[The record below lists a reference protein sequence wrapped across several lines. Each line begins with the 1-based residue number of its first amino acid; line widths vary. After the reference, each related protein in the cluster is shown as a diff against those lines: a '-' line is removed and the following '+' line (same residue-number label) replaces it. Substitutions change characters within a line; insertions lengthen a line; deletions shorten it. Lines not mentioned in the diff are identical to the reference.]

1 MRLSGLSFRPPS
13 WGVALALAACAAG
26 IALGNWQARRA
37 EEKRALAS
45 RIEAAG
51 RGPALELPAQP
62 VPAGAIVLKRIAA
75 RGEFD
80 ARYTVLLDN
89 RLHRGRRGYHV
100 VQPLRIAGG
109 RLHVLVVRGWVAAG
123 ARRERLPAVVTPAG
137 EQRIEGLA
145 LERLAQR
152 LEPGTAAECPPAG
165 NAPCVWQNLRI
176 GAFHSWSG
184 LALQPVV
191 LEQRSDSADG
201 LVREWPRPDAGHEK
215 NDMYALQWY
224 SLAALCVVLVVV
236 LSVRRGPPVAR

>member
-1 MRLSGLSFRPPS
+1 MKLAGFTFRPPW

-26 IALGNWQARRA
+26 IAFGNWQARRA
-37 EEKRALAS
+37 EDKRALAS

-51 RGPALELPAQP
+51 RGPALELPAQA
-62 VPAGAIVLKRIAA
+62 VSADAFMFRRIAA

-80 ARYTVLLDN
+80 PRYTVLLDN
-89 RLHRGRRGYHV
+89 RLHRGRPGYHV

-109 RLHVLVVRGWVAAG
+109 RLHVLVLRGWVAAG
-123 ARRERLPAVVTPAG
+123 ARREQLPAVVTPAG

-145 LERLAQR
+145 LERLPRR

-176 GAFHSWSG
+176 EAFHSWSG

-191 LEQRSDSADG
+191 LEQRSDSTDS
-201 LVREWPRPDAGHEK
+201 LVREWPRAEAGHEK
-215 NDMYALQWY
+215 NEMYALQWY
-224 SLAALCVVLVVV
+224 SLAALSVVLLVA
-236 LSVRRGPPVAR
+236 LSVRRGPPAAR